1 MTNFQIKIS
10 IAIIF
15 TFLAFFLPN
24 DIQAQTVR
32 EAFRRVKDSVVVI
45 HTTEKE
51 AARQPIMTGQ
61 SGFVSFEGLG
71 SGVLIS
77 ADGKILTAAHVV
89 QTADTVA
96 VEFPNE
102 EVITAKVISSASFA
116 DVALLQL
123 ERMPAKSTVAVLGD
137 SNKMETGDQVFVV
150 GAPLGLNHSLS
161 VGYIGAKRPSR
172 VRMGSFRNAE
182 FIQTDAA
189 INTGNSGGPMF
200 NMKGEIVGIV
210 SNILSRSGGF
220 EGIGFVA
227 SSNIARE
234 LLLEQKSF
242 WTGME
247 GILLEGDA
255 AAVLN
260 VPQSAGFLVQKVA
273 SGSPSDRLGITGGIV
288 RAVIQGQEVILGGD
302 IILSINEIPMTPGD
316 ENFDRIFANISRLKK
331 GDKMT
336 SKILRAG
343 KILELTTTIE

>member
-1 MTNFQIKIS
+1 MNSFQIKLS
-10 IAIIF
+10 STAIII
-15 TFLAFFLPN
+15 FLFAATGV
-24 DIQAQTVR
+24 QAQTVR

-45 HTTEKE
+45 HTTGKE
-51 AARQPIMTGQ
+51 AAPQLRMTGQ
-61 SGFVSFEGLG
+61 TGLVGFEALG

-96 VEFPNE
+96 VEFSSE
-102 EVITAKVISSASFA
+102 EMISAKVVSSASFA

-123 ERMPAKSTVAVLGD
+123 ERMPTRFTVAALGD
-137 SNKMETGDQVFVV
+137 SNKMETGDQIFVV
-150 GAPLGLNHSLS
+150 GAPLGLSHSLS

-200 NMKGEIVGIV
+200 NTQGEIVGIV

-260 VPQSAGFLVQKVA
+260 LPQPAGFLVQKVA
-273 SGSPSDRLGITGGIV
+273 ANSPSDRLGILGGTI

-302 IILSINEIPMTPGD
+302 IILAINDIPMTPGD
-316 ENFDRIFANISRLKK
+316 ESFDRIFANISRLKK

-343 KILELTTTIE
+343 KILELTTIIE